1 MRHESIVVMSLSAK
15 SEEVVS
21 LKEAVDAVEST
32 ARRVAL
38 LHLAYARTLVDE
50 LGEKRGRELIAKAI
64 NEFGVRIGERTR
76 QEVIAQGLKPT
87 VENFSAGESYA
98 IPRFGMS
105 ERGEMTKTEDETRV
119 RVYGCTLAKVWKE
132 YAEEKLGRL
141 YCYVDPAKFMG
152 YDLNYKQIHTKTIL
166 DGNECCE
173 MTMRKTTEKERRDF
187 TDKKSDWLY
196 VDK

>member
-1 MRHESIVVMSLSAK
+1 MILSAK

-21 LKEAVDAVEST
+21 LKEAVEAVEST

-38 LHLAYARTLVDE
+38 LHLAYARTLMDE
-50 LGEKRGRELIAKAI
+50 LGEKKGRELITKAI
-64 NEFGVRIGERTR
+64 REFGVRIGEKTK

-87 VENFSAGESYA
+87 VENFGAGKSYA
-98 IPRFGMS
+98 VPRFGMS
-105 ERGEMTKTEDETRV
+105 ERGEITKTMDETRG

-132 YAEEKLGRL
+132 YGEEKLGRL

-152 YDLNYKQIHTKTIL
+152 YDLNYKQIHTKTVL
-166 DGNECCE
+166 DDNECCE
-173 MTMRKTTEKERRDF
+173 MMMRRTTEKERRDF

-196 VDK
+196 IDK